1 MGNASIYSPEEIRRR
16 TEEFEVA
23 NHRDHRRFVFGAIII
38 TLLMIGGVLLALA
51 D

>member
-1 MGNASIYSPEEIRRR
+1 MGTENVYTPEEIRRR
-16 TEEFEVA
+16 TEAFEVA